1 MTFEKNMLN
10 DNQPKTEPWGTTAK
24 ISVQLINDLLIF
36 QFFGIY
42 FKIRKKMHKKMQASS
57 GIQSLR

>member
-1 MTFEKNMLN
+1 MLN

-36 QFFGIY
+36 
-42 FKIRKKMHKKMQASS
+42 
-57 GIQSLR
+57 